1 MVLPSLTA
9 TSIAA
14 ARAVGLRDLHDPLAA
29 NFLPGPQRRL
39 AEALRRAVQSSASA
53 EAAVNALTAGLA
65 GHAALR
71 MDAIDRAVGSAI
83 GDGCRQLVVVG
94 AGFDT
99 RAWRL
104 EVLADCLV
112 VEVDLADVQ
121 RIKRGRLGALAP
133 KGDAVA
139 FAPADLSRDQLADAL
154 ASTPHEPSG
163 PTAWIWEAVAP
174 YLPRRAVEETVTAIA
189 RLSAAG
195 SRLAMTVAHPDLA
208 GSGAVSAVLSP
219 AARGLFAG
227 IGGPLRSTFDD
238 DEIDELLV
246 AHGFLDPTVTG
257 SDAWARGAGR
267 RAPLDP
273 WRAERL
279 VTARR

>member
-1 MVLPSLTA
+1 MALPSLTA

-14 ARAVGLRDLHDPLAA
+14 ARAVGLRDLHDPLAV

-39 AEALRRAVQSSASA
+39 AGALHRAVQSSASA

-71 MDAIDRAVGSAI
+71 MAAIDRAVGSAI
-83 GDGCRQLVVVG
+83 GDGCRQVVVVG

-104 EVLADCLV
+104 AVLADCLV

-121 RIKRGRLGALAP
+121 RIKRGRLGDLAP
-133 KGDAVA
+133 QAVAVA
-139 FAPADLSRDQLADAL
+139 FAPVDLSRDRLADAL
-154 ASTPHEPSG
+154 ASTPHQPSR
-163 PTAWIWEAVAP
+163 PTAWVWEAVAP

-195 SRLAMTVAHPDLA
+195 SRLAMTVAHPDLV

-246 AHGFLDPTVTG
+246 AHGFLDPAVTG

-267 RAPLDP
+267 AAPPDP

-279 VTARR
+279 VAARR

>member
-14 ARAVGLRDLHDPLAA
+14 ARAVGLRDLHDPLATR
-29 NFLPGPQRRL
+29 FLPRPQRRL
-39 AEALRRAVQSSASA
+39 AEALRRTVQSSPSA
-53 EAAVNALTAGLA
+53 EAVVNALTAGLA

-71 MDAIDRAVGSAI
+71 MDAIDRAVASAI
-83 GDGCRQLVVVG
+83 GDGCGQLVVVG

-104 EVLADCLV
+104 DVLAGCLV
-112 VEVDLADVQ
+112 IEVDLPDVQ
-121 RIKRGRLGALAP
+121 RVKRGRLGDLA
-133 KGDAVA
+133 ARAEEVA
-139 FAPADLSRDQLADAL
+139 FAPVDLSRDRLADAL
-154 ASTPHEPSG
+154 ASTPHQPSR
-163 PTAWIWEAVAP
+163 PTAWVWEAVAP
-174 YLPRRAVEETVTAIA
+174 YLPRQHVEETVTAIA

-195 SRLAMTVAHPDLA
+195 SRLAMTIAHPDLLGNRGVA
-208 GSGAVSAVLSP
+208 GMLSP

-227 IGGPLRSTFDD
+227 LGGPLRSTFDD
-238 DEIDELLV
+238 DTIAALLV
-246 AHGFLDPTVTG
+246 AHGFVGPVATG
-257 SDAWARGAGR
+257 SDAWARAAGHL
-267 RAPLDP
+267 APPDP

>member
-14 ARAVGLRDLHDPLAA
+14 ARAVGLRGLHDPLATR
-29 NFLPGPQRRL
+29 FLPGAQRQL
-39 AEALRRAVQSSASA
+39 AEALRRTVQSSASA
-53 EAAVNALTAGLA
+53 ETVVNALTAGLA

-71 MDAIDRAVGSAI
+71 MDAVDRAVGTAI

-104 EVLADCLV
+104 DVLADCLV
-112 VEVDLADVQ
+112 VEVDLPDVQ
-121 RIKRGRLGALAP
+121 GAKRDRLGDLAP
-133 KGDAVA
+133 QAGEVA
-139 FAPADLSRDQLADAL
+139 FAPVDLSRDRLADAL
-154 ASTPHEPSG
+154 ASTPHQPSR
-163 PTAWIWEAVAP
+163 PTAWVWEAVAP

-195 SRLAMTVAHPDLA
+195 SRLAMTVAHPDLL
-208 GSGAVSAVLSP
+208 GSGALSTVLSP

-227 IGGPLRSTFDD
+227 LGGPLRSTFDD
-238 DEIDELLV
+238 DAIDALLV
-246 AHGFLDPTVTG
+246 AHGFHDPVASG
-257 SDAWARGAGR
+257 SDTWARAAGR
-267 RAPLDP
+267 PAPPDP

>member
-29 NFLPGPQRRL
+29 RFLPGPQRRL
-39 AEALRRAVQSSASA
+39 AEALRRAVQSSPSA

-71 MDAIDRAVGSAI
+71 MDAIDRAVGAAI

-121 RIKRGRLGALAP
+121 RIKRGRLGDLAP
-133 KGDAVA
+133 QADTVA
-139 FAPADLSRDQLADAL
+139 FAPVDLSRDRLADAL
-154 ASTPHEPSG
+154 ASTPHQPSR
-163 PTAWIWEAVAP
+163 PTAWVWEAVAP

-195 SRLAMTVAHPDLA
+195 SRLAMTVAHPDLI

-238 DEIDELLV
+238 DAIDELLV
-246 AHGFLDPTVTG
+246 AHGFLDPVVTG
-257 SDAWARGAGR
+257 SDAWARDAGR
-267 RAPLDP
+267 TGPPDP

-279 VTARR
+279 VTAHR

>member
-14 ARAVGLRDLHDPLAA
+14 ARAVGLRDLHDPLATR
-29 NFLPGPQRRL
+29 FLPGPHRRL
-39 AEALRRAVQSSASA
+39 AEALRRTVQSSASA
-53 EAAVNALTAGLA
+53 EAAVNALTAGLT

-71 MDAIDRAVGSAI
+71 MDAIDRAVGTAI
-83 GDGCRQLVVVG
+83 VDGCRQLVVVG

-104 EVLADCLV
+104 DVLADCLV
-112 VEVDLADVQ
+112 VEVDLPDVQ
-121 RIKRGRLGALAP
+121 RVKRGRLGDLTPQADEVALAP
-133 KGDAVA
+133 V
-139 FAPADLSRDQLADAL
+139 DLARDGLADAL
-154 ASTPHEPSG
+154 ASTPHQPSR
-163 PTAWIWEAVAP
+163 PTAWVWEAVAP
-174 YLPRRAVEETVTAIA
+174 YLPRQAVEETVTAIA

-195 SRLAMTVAHPDLA
+195 SRLAMTVAHPDLV

-227 IGGPLRSTFDD
+227 LGGPLRSTFDD
-238 DEIDELLV
+238 DAITELLL
-246 AHGFLDPTVTG
+246 AHGFRDPVVTG

-267 RAPLDP
+267 SAPPDP

-279 VTARR
+279 VRARR